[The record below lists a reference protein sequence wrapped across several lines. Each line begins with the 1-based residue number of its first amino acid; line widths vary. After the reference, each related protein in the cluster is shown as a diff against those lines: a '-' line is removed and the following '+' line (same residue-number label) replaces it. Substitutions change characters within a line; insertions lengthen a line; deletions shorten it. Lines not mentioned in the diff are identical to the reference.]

1 MRRIGMTD
9 DSLNQTFGVGSD
21 TDDGNGGVS
30 TSSDDSAAQAAMSK
44 NGRSDVS
51 ELEMEVGDPLDND
64 FNGLPVLRDVGHP
77 LVPEIDHGYIKRP
90 VQGSMTDVELACKFI
105 EDDDYA
111 ALFQGETGVGKD
123 FLIEYICAKTNR
135 PMVRVNFGQGTTYAD
150 LIGDWVPSDDGGFEF
165 KPGILYMAVKHG
177 WVFVADEINAAGPE
191 ATMPLHGITETDGSL
206 SVPPTSE
213 VLDPH
218 PEFKF
223 VATMNPPSYPGTKP
237 LNDAFRTRF
246 WVMDVDYLEPE
257 GEKALLFEATH
268 LTDSNDQSVIAS
280 RLADLAQKLRQN
292 YKNMDIVTPISHRDT
307 MKVARLT
314 KFMDAES
321 AAKQVLVG
329 MAAPEDKNAISK
341 AIETTKWP

>member
-1 MRRIGMTD
+1 MGND
-9 DSLNQTFGVGSD
+9 LNQSFGVG
-21 TDDGNGGVS
+21 GNGGDADRGS
-30 TSSDDSAAQAAMSK
+30 NSEQDAAAKAAMSK
-44 NGRSDVS
+44 DVSGNDVS
-51 ELEMEVGDPLDND
+51 ELEMDVGDPINSD
-64 FNGLPVLRDVGHP
+64 FNGLNVLRDVGHP
-77 LVPEIDHGYIKRP
+77 LVPDIDHGYIKREL
-90 VQGSMTDVELACKFI
+90 QGELTDVELACKFI
-105 EDDDYA
+105 ADDDYA

-150 LIGDWVPSDDGGFEF
+150 LIGDWVPAEDGGFEF

-191 ATMPLHGITETDGSL
+191 ATMPLHGVTESDGKL
-206 SVPPTSE
+206 SVPPVSE
-213 VLDPH
+213 VLTPH

-246 WVMDVDYLEPE
+246 WVMDVDYLPPQ
-257 GEKALLFEATH
+257 GEQALLFEATH
-268 LTDSNDQSVIAS
+268 LDGNDGDDKAVAD
-280 RLADLAQKLRQN
+280 RLTDLAQNLRQN
-292 YKNMDIVTPISHRDT
+292 YRNMDIVTPISHRDT
-307 MKVARLT
+307 MKVARLM
-314 KFMDAES
+314 KFMSPEA

-329 MAAPEDKNAISK
+329 MASPEDKNAISK

>member
-1 MRRIGMTD
+1 
-9 DSLNQTFGVGSD
+9 
-21 TDDGNGGVS
+21 
-30 TSSDDSAAQAAMSK
+30 
-44 NGRSDVS
+44 
-51 ELEMEVGDPLDND
+51 
-64 FNGLPVLRDVGHP
+64 
-77 LVPEIDHGYIKRP
+77 
-90 VQGSMTDVELACKFI
+90 
-105 EDDDYA
+105 
-111 ALFQGETGVGKD
+111 
-123 FLIEYICAKTNR
+123 
-135 PMVRVNFGQGTTYAD
+135 MVRVNFGQGTTYAD
-150 LIGDWVPSDDGGFEF
+150 LIGDWVPADDGGFEF

-177 WVFVADEINAAGPE
+177 WVFVADEVNAAGPE
-191 ATMPLHGITETDGSL
+191 ATMPLHGITESDGRL

-213 VLDPH
+213 VLTPH

-268 LTDSNDQSVIAS
+268 LDGSDGDDKVVAD
-280 RLADLAQKLRQN
+280 RMADLAENLRQN
-292 YKNMDIVTPISHRDT
+292 YRNMDIVTPISHRDT

-314 KFMDAES
+314 KFMDAED

-341 AIETTKWP
+341 AIETTRWP